1 MTGRNVLII
10 GGSITGLTGA
20 LALEAAGFDV
30 TVVERDPSPD
40 ASLAPANSNTWTRRG
55 ALHALQPHVLTARL
69 RNKLHA
75 WYPDL
80 MRDLL
85 DAGAWEQAFEE
96 TIHPDL
102 APAYRA
108 PPGAEDVS
116 VLMARRTTLELVMRR
131 HVERRAGVTFLAG
144 ARVTS
149 LIIEGDTA
157 PLTVRGVRVR
167 DAEGERELFADVVI
181 DASGRTTKYA
191 DELRAA
197 GAAISD
203 EHHASNTVY
212 YARHYRLR
220 PGKSFPKAFGL
231 PGVLF
236 GDMTFAALP
245 ADNGTMVVTL
255 AVFKDDPL
263 LYERV
268 GAVEVFEEIAR
279 RTPRVASWVDPAVS
293 EPTSGVMSWANMDF
307 LWRTSLVDEKPQVLG
322 FFFAGDT
329 TLRSN
334 PKYGRGCTCGT
345 IGSHLLAETL
355 ASVGDPAERARRYE
369 AALVATFR
377 KEWADLLAVDRRDY
391 ARFQA
396 AAGIRPA
403 SLGEALQSRLQDH
416 LLRRAMVV
424 DPHLQRKI
432 MKGFYGL
439 EDATAWTRDPL
450 TWLRIVAAG
459 LPIHD
464 KDMFADFAARPSR
477 QDIKALIERAIQAEQ
492 VEPC

>member
-1 MTGRNVLII
+1 MAGRKVLII

-20 LALEAAGFDV
+20 LALAAAGFDV

-40 ASLAPANSNTWTRRG
+40 ASLEPANSNSWTRRG

-69 RNKLHA
+69 RNKLHE

-80 MRDLL
+80 VRDLL
-85 DAGAWEQAFEE
+85 DAGAWEQPFEE
-96 TIHPDL
+96 TIRPDL
-102 APAYRA
+102 APTYRG
-108 PPGAEDVS
+108 PPDAEAIS

-131 HVERRAGVTFLAG
+131 HVERRGVATFLAG

-149 LIIEGDTA
+149 LIIEGDKA
-157 PLTVRGVRVR
+157 PITVRGVRVR
-167 DAEGERELFADVVI
+167 GTDGERELFADVVI
-181 DASGRTTKYA
+181 DASGRATKFA
-191 DELRAA
+191 DELREA
-197 GAAISD
+197 GAVIAD

-212 YARHYRLR
+212 YARHYRLM
-220 PGKSFPKAFGL
+220 PGKTFPKTFGL

-245 ADNGTMVVTL
+245 ADNGAMVVTL

-263 LYERV
+263 LYEAVGRV
-268 GAVEVFEEIAR
+268 EIFEEIAR
-279 RTPRVASWVDPAVS
+279 RTPRVAAWVDPSVS

-307 LWRTSLVDEKPQVLG
+307 LWRTTLLDGAPQVLG

-345 IGSHLLAETL
+345 IGSHILAETL
-355 ASVGDPAERARRYE
+355 ASVSDPAERVARYE
-369 AALVATFR
+369 AALTETFR
-377 KEWADLLAVDRRDY
+377 KEWEDLLAVDRRDY

-403 SLGEALQSRLQDH
+403 SFGEAMQSRLQDH
-416 LLRRAMVV
+416 VLRRAMVV
-424 DPHLQRKI
+424 DPQVQRKI

-439 EDATAWTRDPL
+439 EDPTAWTKDL
-450 TWLRIVAAG
+450 VTWLRIAASA
-459 LPIHD
+459 LPIHGRA
-464 KDMFADFAARPSR
+464 MFREFTIRPSR
-477 QDIKALIERAIQAEQ
+477 QDIKALIEVR
-492 VEPC
+492 PC